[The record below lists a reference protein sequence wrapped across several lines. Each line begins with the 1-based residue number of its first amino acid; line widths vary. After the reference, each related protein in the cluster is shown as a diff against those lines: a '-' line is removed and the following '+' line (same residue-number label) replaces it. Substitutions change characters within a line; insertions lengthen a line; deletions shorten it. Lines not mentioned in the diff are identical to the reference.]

1 MWCGTGYCTPIG
13 TCSHAKRF
21 SAEEYALTCYR
32 LLLLTLS
39 VGLFGCAATR
49 SSSSHPAAPVAQ
61 QAQAFTD
68 ANPFA
73 RPSPLLY
80 RAPPFDKIRNADYQP
95 AIEQGMRLQREEWH
109 AIAKEASPPTF
120 DNTIVAL
127 ERSGALLLRVNRA
140 FNAVVGANTNDTLQ
154 QVQTEEAPKLAA
166 HSDALFLDPQIFRR
180 VQLVYDQRTSLAPEQ
195 KTLVERYRR
204 DFVRAGAQLS
214 ERDKDRLRKLN
225 QEEATLSTDFQ
236 NKLLAANK
244 EGALVV
250 KSRAELEGLSD
261 ADIAAAAEAAKE
273 RKLPGKYVIALQN
286 TTQQPAQASLANR
299 SVRQRLFEA
308 STRRADRGDSNDTR
322 AIVRRLAQL
331 HAERAGLLGFPTYA
345 AYALDDQ
352 MAKTPESAIG
362 LLRQVVPPASA
373 RARAEARK
381 MQALID
387 RENGG
392 FKLAP
397 WDWQYYAER
406 VRQAEY
412 NLDEDKIKPYLS
424 LDRVLND
431 GVFFAANRLY
441 GLSFKERKD
450 LPVYHPD
457 VRVFEVF
464 DADGKSMAL
473 FYADYFKRD
482 NKGGGAW
489 MDFFVD
495 PSGLTG
501 QKPVIYNVA
510 NFTKPAPGMPAL
522 LTFDDVTT
530 MFHEFGHALHGM
542 FAHVQYPTLL
552 NTPSDFVEF
561 PSQFNEHWALEPT
574 VFANYAKH
582 YQTGEVMPQDLV
594 DRIKKAERFNQGFKT
609 TEYVAAA
616 LLDLAWHT
624 LPAASPQQDV
634 ESFERR
640 ALEQNQ
646 VNMPEVPPRYRT
658 PYFAHIWG
666 GGYSASYY
674 AYMWSEVLDDD
685 AYAWFKEHGG
695 MTRENGQR
703 YRDMILSRGS
713 TQDAAVLF
721 RNFSGRDPKI
731 EPLLEERGLTGAPE

>member
-1 MWCGTGYCTPIG
+1 LTP
-13 TCSHAKRF
+13 H
-21 SAEEYALTCYR
+21 YHLALMAS
-32 LLLLTLS
+32 LLL
-39 VGLFGCAATR
+39 VGCARNSTVH
-49 SSSSHPAAPVAQ
+49 SGAPLSQSGRGFNA
-61 QAQAFTD
+61 

-73 RPSPLLY
+73 EPSSLQY
-80 RAPPFDKIRNADYQP
+80 EAPPFNKIGSLDYQP
-95 AIEQGMRLQREEWH
+95 AIEEGMRQAEQDWNT
-109 AIAKEASPPTF
+109 IAKEHAPATF
-120 DNTIVAL
+120 DNTILAL
-127 ERSGALLLRVNRA
+127 EKSGVLLTRVNRV
-140 FNAVVGANTNDTLQ
+140 FGGVVAANTNDTLQ
-154 QVQTEEAPKLAA
+154 QVQTEEAPKLAS
-166 HSDALFLDPQIFRR
+166 HYDALYLNPQIFRR
-180 VQLVYDQRTSLAPEQ
+180 VETVYAEREALQPEQ
-195 KTLVERYRR
+195 RAVVERYHR
-204 DFVRAGAQLS
+204 DFIRAGAQLT
-214 ERDKDRLRKLN
+214 EQDKQRLRKLN
-225 QEEATLSTDFQ
+225 QEEASLSTDFS
-236 NKLLAANK
+236 NKLLAATK

-250 KSRAELEGLSD
+250 NTRAELEGLSD
-261 ADIAAAAEAAKE
+261 ADIAATAEAAKE
-273 RKLPGKYVIALQN
+273 RKLPGKFVLALQN

-331 HAERAGLLGFPTYA
+331 RTERAALLGFKTYA
-345 AYALDDQ
+345 DYALQDQ
-352 MAKTPESAIG
+352 MAKTPEGAIG
-362 LLRQVVPPASA
+362 LLSQVVPPATR
-373 RARAEARK
+373 RARAEAEK

-387 RENGG
+387 QEHGG

-406 VRQAEY
+406 VRRAEY
-412 NLDEDKIKPYLS
+412 NLDEDQIKPYFS

-431 GVFFAANRLY
+431 GVFFAAHQLY
-441 GLSFKERKD
+441 GLTFKERKD

-464 DADGKSMAL
+464 DADGRSIAV

-489 MDFFVD
+489 MDFFVN

-501 QKPVIYNVA
+501 QKPVVYNVA
-510 NFTKPAPGMPAL
+510 NFTKPAPGIPAL

-530 MFHEFGHALHGM
+530 MFHEFGHALHGI
-542 FAHVQYPTLL
+542 FEHVQYPTLL
-552 NTPSDFVEF
+552 NTPTDFVEF

-582 YQTGEVMPQDLV
+582 YQTGAVMPQDLV
-594 DRIKKAERFNQGFKT
+594 ERIKKAQSFNQGFKT

-624 LPAASPQQDV
+624 LPQGTPQQDV
-634 ESFERR
+634 EAFEQQ
-640 ALEQNQ
+640 ALARYH
-646 VNMPEVPPRYRT
+646 VDLPEVPPRYRT

-713 TQDAAVLF
+713 TEEAAVLF
-721 RNFSGRDPKI
+721 RKFRGRDPRI
-731 EPLLEERGLTGAPE
+731 EPLLEDRGLTE